1 MKKKGFFKKLLYSQ
15 KAAPYVFVAPFIIT
29 FLVFFAYSIV
39 SMIMMS
45 FQKVA
50 GPNTTF
56 VGMENY
62 RIVSNSIF
70 QKSLKNSIKV

>member
-1 MKKKGFFKKLLYSQ
+1 MKKKSVFKKFIYSR
-15 KAAPYVFVAPFIIT
+15 KAAPYVFISPFIIT

-39 SMIMMS
+39 SMIIMS

-56 VGMENY
+56 V
-62 RIVSNSIF
+62 
-70 QKSLKNSIKV
+70 